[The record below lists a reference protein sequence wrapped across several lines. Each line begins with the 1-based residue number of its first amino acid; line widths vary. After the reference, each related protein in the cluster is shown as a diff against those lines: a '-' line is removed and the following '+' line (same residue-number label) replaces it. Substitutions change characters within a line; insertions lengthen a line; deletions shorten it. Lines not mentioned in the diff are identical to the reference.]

1 MFNEKGPDSVETLG
15 KIEYAVWT
23 SGRNPY
29 LSTNVYFEMEFL
41 FLEREGHG
49 AARMRIGRSVG
60 VLLQTALS
68 WPPCCVYCMMQCEKE
83 LSMPIDQN

>member
-1 MFNEKGPDSVETLG
+1 MQNWATYRSLYLRLENAKSDNTDFDSLSSDWPGQGPDSVET
-15 KIEYAVWT
+15 
-23 SGRNPY
+23 
-29 LSTNVYFEMEFL
+29 
-41 FLEREGHG
+41 LEREGHG